1 MNQNNKSSSNNSKAS
16 IDDLKA
22 LLPDY
27 LTGKGID
34 LKKNFTCLNPNHADK
49 NPSMTY
55 YADSQTVY
63 CHGCNASF
71 DIFDLFAID
80 HLNASVDSSNRVQ
93 YPNGFKEV
101 YNKLAD
107 YMHVN
112 VSKFKVKPEDAE
124 RSKINEFNHKVI
136 EAASKQL
143 DQTDYLQKR
152 GISKEL
158 AKKFNIG
165 FIPKWVNPTVA
176 IKDGREL
183 TPTPRIIIPTGDAS
197 YLARDTRP
205 AEDIPDAEKNYIK
218 IKQGGSHLFNGRA
231 LYDDTK
237 PIFIVEGEFDALSVL
252 EVTDK
257 AQAVALGS
265 TSNVDAFCRE
275 VERIGNDKNKKNQPY
290 DPVFLIATDNDNA
303 GRLAAKELEARLKNG
318 SGFDDTYTVNIAKNS
333 KDPNEEL
340 VKDRQKFTSEVAA
353 RIEDPNDYLNDLI
366 SRIQERKDNPQF
378 IPTGF
383 KNLDKLLDGGLYP
396 QLYVL
401 GAVSSVGKT
410 TFSMQIADR
419 IAGRPNGNPIFY
431 FSFETSKDELTEKN
445 LSRLSFEYSIKD
457 DKGKPQTA
465 RGINN
470 GYWLDHQPEC
480 SLVMKAVKAYSNYY
494 SRIHIIDATL
504 DRLDANGIYKRMR
517 TYKRKHPDDKP
528 VVFVD
533 YLQILKPIDD
543 KDTDKEKVT
552 RSIATF
558 KSIASELE
566 IPVVVISSFNRS
578 SYQSP
583 VAMQSFKESGEI
595 EYYADTL
602 LGLQYRAIHEDTDN
616 PADAMRNAM
625 QSDPREIELV
635 VLKNRNGKSNTSI
648 NFEYYPRF
656 NDFVPSD
663 DED

>member
-1 MNQNNKSSSNNSKAS
+1 MNQNSKSSNNNVKAS

-80 HLNASVDSSNRVQ
+80 QMQASVDSSNRVQ

-124 RSKINEFNHKVI
+124 RNKINEFNRKVI
-136 EAASKQL
+136 EVASQQI
-143 DQTDYLQKR
+143 DQSDYLQRR

-158 AKKFNIG
+158 AKKFSIG

-318 SGFDDTYTVNIAKNS
+318 NGFETYTVNIARNS

-340 VKDRQKFTSEVAA
+340 VKDRQKFVGEVTD
-353 RIEDPNDYLNDLI
+353 RIKDPDDYLTGLLL
-366 SRIQERKDNPQF
+366 RIQKRQNEPQF

-410 TFSMQIADR
+410 TFSMQIADY
-419 IAGRPNGNPIFY
+419 IASRGKRPVFY
-431 FSFETSKDELTEKN
+431 FSLETSKDELTEKN
-445 LSRLSFEYSIKD
+445 LSRLSYEFANADS
-457 DKGKPQTA
+457 GSPQTA
-465 RGINN
+465 RAINN
-470 GYWLDHQPEC
+470 GYWINHEPERK
-480 SLVMKAVKAYSNYY
+480 LIMQAVNMYSQYY
-494 SRIHIIDATL
+494 SQIHIIDGTL
-504 DRLDANGIYKRMR
+504 KRPDAKDIYKRMR
-517 TYKRKHPDDKP
+517 AYKRKHPDQKP
-528 VVFVD
+528 IVFVD

-552 RSIATF
+552 KSIATF

-566 IPVVVISSFNRS
+566 IPVIVISSFNRS
-578 SYQSP
+578 SYQRA
-583 VAMQSFKESGEI
+583 VAMESFKESGEI

-602 LGLQYRAIHEDTDN
+602 LGLQYQAIHDDVDD
-616 PADAMRNAM
+616 PDYMRKAMKR
-625 QSDPREIELV
+625 DPREIELV
-635 VLKNRNGKSNTSI
+635 VLKNRNGQSNTSI
-648 NFEYYPRF
+648 NFAYYPKF
-656 NDFVPSD
+656 NDFIPEKD
-663 DED
+663 DEED

>member
-1 MNQNNKSSSNNSKAS
+1 MNQQNKSSRNNSKAS

-136 EAASKQL
+136 EAASKQI
-143 DQTDYLQKR
+143 DQTDYLKQR
-152 GISKEL
+152 GISTEL
-158 AKKFNIG
+158 AKKFSIG

-218 IKQGGSHLFNGRA
+218 IKQGGSNLFNSRA

-275 VERIGNDKNKKNQPY
+275 VERIGNGKNKKNQPY

-318 SGFDDTYTVNIAKNS
+318 NGFETYTVNIARNS

-340 VKDRQKFTSEVAA
+340 VKDRQKFTSEVTD
-353 RIEDPNDYLNDLI
+353 RIKDPDDYLTGLLK
-366 SRIQERKDNPQF
+366 RIQERKDNPQF

-419 IAGRPNGNPIFY
+419 IAGRPDGNPIFY

-445 LSRLSFEYSIKD
+445 LSRLSFELASKD
-457 DKGKPQTA
+457 SGNPQTA
-465 RGINN
+465 RAINN
-470 GYWLDHQPEC
+470 GYWISHKPEY
-480 SLVMKAVKAYSNYY
+480 SLVMKAVSAYSNYY

-517 TYKRKHPDDKP
+517 AYKRKHPDEKP

-602 LGLQYRAIHEDTDN
+602 LGLQYRAIHDGTDDRDT
-616 PADAMRNAM
+616 MKSAM

-648 NFEYYPRF
+648 NFEYYPKF

>member
-1 MNQNNKSSSNNSKAS
+1 MNQQNKSPRNNSKAS

-136 EAASKQL
+136 EAASKQI
-143 DQTDYLQKR
+143 DQTDYLKQR
-152 GISKEL
+152 GISTEL

-205 AEDIPDAEKNYIK
+205 AEDIPDTEKNYIK
-218 IKQGGSHLFNGRA
+218 IKQGGSNLFNSSA

-275 VERIGNDKNKKNQPY
+275 VERIGNGKNKKNQPY

-318 SGFDDTYTVNIAKNS
+318 SGFEDVYTVNIARNS

-340 VKDRQKFTSEVAA
+340 VKDRQKFTSEVED
-353 RIEDPNDYLNDLI
+353 RIKDPDDYLTGLLK
-366 SRIQERKDNPQF
+366 RIQERKDNPQF

-445 LSRLSFEYSIKD
+445 LSRLSFELASKD
-457 DKGKPQTA
+457 SGNPQTA
-465 RGINN
+465 RAINN
-470 GYWLDHQPEC
+470 GYWISHKPEY
-480 SLVMKAVKAYSNYY
+480 SLVMKAVSAYSNYY

-504 DRLDANGIYKRMR
+504 NRLDANDIYKRMR
-517 TYKRKHPDDKP
+517 AYKRKHPNEKP

>member
-1 MNQNNKSSSNNSKAS
+1 MNQQNKSSRNNSKAS

-80 HLNASVDSSNRVQ
+80 QMQASVDSSNRVQ

-136 EAASKQL
+136 EAASKQI
-143 DQTDYLQKR
+143 DQTDYLQRR
-152 GISKEL
+152 GISTEL

-183 TPTPRIIIPTGDAS
+183 TPTPRIIIPTGDTS

-218 IKQGGSHLFNGRA
+218 IKQGGSHLFNSRA

-275 VERIGNDKNKKNQPY
+275 VERIGNSKNKKNQPY

-318 SGFDDTYTVNIAKNS
+318 NGFETYTVNIARNS

-340 VKDRQKFTSEVAA
+340 VKDRQKFTSEVTD
-353 RIEDPNDYLNDLI
+353 RIKDPDDYLTGLLK
-366 SRIQERKDNPQF
+366 RIQERKDNPQF

-419 IAGRPNGNPIFY
+419 IAGRPDGNPIFY

-445 LSRLSFEYSIKD
+445 LSRLSFELASKD
-457 DKGKPQTA
+457 SGNPQTA
-465 RGINN
+465 RAINN
-470 GYWLDHQPEC
+470 GYWISHKPEY
-480 SLVMKAVKAYSNYY
+480 SLVMKAVSAYSNYY

-517 TYKRKHPDDKP
+517 AYKRKHPDEKP

-602 LGLQYRAIHEDTDN
+602 LGLQYRAIHDGTDDRDT
-616 PADAMRNAM
+616 MKSAM

-656 NDFVPSD
+656 NDFVPSE

>member
-1 MNQNNKSSSNNSKAS
+1 MNQQNKSSRNNSKAS

-136 EAASKQL
+136 EAASKQI
-143 DQTDYLQKR
+143 DQTDYLQRR
-152 GISKEL
+152 GISTEL

-197 YLARDTRP
+197 YLARDTRA

-231 LYDDTK
+231 LYNDAK
-237 PIFIVEGEFDALSVL
+237 PIFIVEGEIDALSVM
-252 EVTDK
+252 EVTDQ

-265 TSNVDAFCRE
+265 TSNVDLFCKGVRKI
-275 VERIGNDKNKKNQPY
+275 RADKAAKNADY

-303 GRLAAKELEARLKNG
+303 GRLAAKELEAQLGGNG
-318 SGFDDTYTVNIAKNS
+318 FETYTVNIARSS

-340 VKDRQKFTSEVAA
+340 VKDRQKFTSEVTD
-353 RIEDPNDYLNDLI
+353 RIKDPDDYLKNLLL
-366 SRIQERKDNPQF
+366 RIQERKDKPQF
-378 IPTGF
+378 VPTGF
-383 KNLDKLLDGGLYP
+383 DNLDKLLDGGLYP

-419 IAGRPNGNPIFY
+419 IAATQGRPIFY
-431 FSFETSKDELTEKN
+431 FSLETSKDELTEKN
-445 LSRLSFEYSIKD
+445 LSRLSFELASKD
-457 DKGKPQTA
+457 SGNPQTA
-465 RGINN
+465 RAINN
-470 GYWLDHQPEC
+470 GYWIDHKPEYNLIME
-480 SLVMKAVKAYSNYY
+480 SLKAYSLYY
-494 SRIHIIDATL
+494 SRINIIDGTL
-504 DRLDANGIYKRMR
+504 NRPNARDIYQRMR
-517 TYKRKHPDDKP
+517 TYKRKHPNEKP

-552 RSIATF
+552 KSIATF
-558 KSIASELE
+558 KSIASELD
-566 IPVVVISSFNRS
+566 IPVIVISSFNRS
-578 SYQSP
+578 SYQNP

-602 LGLQYRAIHEDTDN
+602 LGLQYRAIHDDTDD
-616 PADAMRNAM
+616 PDSMKNAM

-648 NFEYYPRF
+648 NFEYYPKF

>member
-34 LKKNFTCLNPNHADK
+34 YKKNFTCLNPNHADK

-124 RSKINEFNHKVI
+124 RNKINEFNHKVI

-143 DQTDYLQKR
+143 DQCDYLQRR
-152 GISKEL
+152 GISIEL

-231 LYDDTK
+231 LYNDAK
-237 PIFIVEGEFDALSVL
+237 PIFVVEGEIDALSVM
-252 EVTDK
+252 EVTDQ
-257 AQAVALGS
+257 AEAVALGS
-265 TSNVDAFCRE
+265 TSNVDLFCKGVRKI
-275 VERIGNDKNKKNQPY
+275 RKNKAAKNADY

-303 GRLAAKELEARLKNG
+303 GRLAAKELEAQLGGNG
-318 SGFDDTYTVNIAKNS
+318 FETYTVNIARNS

-340 VKDRQKFTSEVAA
+340 VKDRQKFTSEVTD
-353 RIEDPNDYLNDLI
+353 RIKEPDDYL
-366 SRIQERKDNPQF
+366 
-378 IPTGF
+378 
-383 KNLDKLLDGGLYP
+383 
-396 QLYVL
+396 
-401 GAVSSVGKT
+401 
-410 TFSMQIADR
+410 
-419 IAGRPNGNPIFY
+419 
-431 FSFETSKDELTEKN
+431 
-445 LSRLSFEYSIKD
+445 
-457 DKGKPQTA
+457 
-465 RGINN
+465 
-470 GYWLDHQPEC
+470 
-480 SLVMKAVKAYSNYY
+480 
-494 SRIHIIDATL
+494 
-504 DRLDANGIYKRMR
+504 
-517 TYKRKHPDDKP
+517 
-528 VVFVD
+528 
-533 YLQILKPIDD
+533 
-543 KDTDKEKVT
+543 
-552 RSIATF
+552 
-558 KSIASELE
+558 
-566 IPVVVISSFNRS
+566 
-578 SYQSP
+578 
-583 VAMQSFKESGEI
+583 
-595 EYYADTL
+595 
-602 LGLQYRAIHEDTDN
+602 
-616 PADAMRNAM
+616 
-625 QSDPREIELV
+625 
-635 VLKNRNGKSNTSI
+635 
-648 NFEYYPRF
+648 
-656 NDFVPSD
+656 
-663 DED
+663 

>member
-1 MNQNNKSSSNNSKAS
+1 MNQQNKSSHNNSKAS

-27 LTGKGID
+27 LAGKGID
-34 LKKNFTCLNPNHADK
+34 YKKNFTCLNPGHDDK

-55 YADSQTVY
+55 YADSKTVY

-165 FIPKWVNPTVA
+165 FIPKWVNPTVV

-205 AEDIPDAEKNYIK
+205 ADKIPDAEKNYIK
-218 IKQGGSHLFNGRA
+218 IKQGGSHLFNSRA

-237 PIFIVEGEFDALSVL
+237 PIFIVEGEFDALSVM
-252 EVTDK
+252 EVTDQ
-257 AQAVALGS
+257 AEAVALGS
-265 TSNVDAFCRE
+265 TSNVDLFCKDVRKI
-275 VERIGNDKNKKNQPY
+275 RKNKAAKNADY

-303 GRLAAKELEARLKNG
+303 GRLAAKELEAQLGGNG
-318 SGFDDTYTVNIAKNS
+318 FETYTVNIARNS

-340 VKDRQKFTSEVAA
+340 VKDRQKFTSEVIDRIKDPDDYLTGFLK
-353 RIEDPNDYLNDLI
+353 RIE
-366 SRIQERKDNPQF
+366 ERKNTRQYV
-378 IPTGF
+378 PTGF
-383 KNLDKLLDGGLYP
+383 K
-396 QLYVL
+396 
-401 GAVSSVGKT
+401 A
-410 TFSMQIADR
+410 
-419 IAGRPNGNPIFY
+419 
-431 FSFETSKDELTEKN
+431 
-445 LSRLSFEYSIKD
+445 
-457 DKGKPQTA
+457 DKGKPKTA

-470 GYWLDHQPEC
+470 GYWIDHKPEYD
-480 SLVMKAVKAYSNYY
+480 LVMDAVSIYSTYY
-494 SRIHIIDATL
+494 SKIHIYDGTL
-504 DRLDANGIYKRMR
+504 ERPTAQTIRDTMK

-533 YLQILKPIDD
+533 YLQILKAIND

-552 RSIATF
+552 RSIAEF
-558 KSIASELE
+558 KKIASELE
-566 IPVVVISSFNRS
+566 MPVVVISSFNRS
-578 SYQSP
+578 SYQRA
-583 VAMQSFKESGEI
+583 VAMESFKESGEI

-602 LGLQYRAIHEDTDN
+602 LGLQYRAIHDDTDD
-616 PADAMRNAM
+616 PDSMRNAM

>member
-34 LKKNFTCLNPNHADK
+34 YKKNFTCLNPGHDDK

-80 HLNASVDSSNRVQ
+80 HLNASVDSSNRVK

-124 RSKINEFNHKVI
+124 RNKINEFNHKVI

-231 LYDDTK
+231 LYNDAK
-237 PIFIVEGEFDALSVL
+237 PIFIVEGEIDALSVM
-252 EVTDK
+252 EVTDQ

-265 TSNVDAFCRE
+265 TSNVDLFCKGVRKI
-275 VERIGNDKNKKNQPY
+275 RKNKAAKNADY

-303 GRLAAKELEARLKNG
+303 GRLAAKELEAQLGGNG
-318 SGFDDTYTVNIAKNS
+318 FETYTVNIARNS

-340 VKDRQKFTSEVAA
+340 VKDRQKFTSEVTD
-353 RIEDPNDYLNDLI
+353 RIKDPDDYLKNLLL
-366 SRIQERKDNPQF
+366 RIQERKDKPQF

-419 IAGRPNGNPIFY
+419 IAGTQGNPIFY
-431 FSFETSKDELTEKN
+431 FSLETSKDELTEKN
-445 LSRLSFEYSIKD
+445 LSRLSFESSIKA

-470 GYWLDHQPEC
+470 GYWIDHKPEYD
-480 SLVMKAVKAYSNYY
+480 LVMDAVSVYSTYY
-494 SRIHIIDATL
+494 SKIHIYDGTL
-504 DRLDANGIYKRMR
+504 ERPTAQTIRDTMK

-533 YLQILKPIDD
+533 YLQILKAIND

-552 RSIATF
+552 RSIAEF
-558 KSIASELE
+558 KKIASELE
-566 IPVVVISSFNRS
+566 MPVVVISSFNRS
-578 SYQSP
+578 SYQRA
-583 VAMQSFKESGEI
+583 VAMESFKESGEI

-602 LGLQYRAIHEDTDN
+602 LGLQYRAIHEDTDD
-616 PADAMRNAM
+616 PDTMKSAM

-635 VLKNRNGKSNTSI
+635 VLKNRNGQSNTSI

-656 NDFVPSD
+656 NDFVPSE

>member
-1 MNQNNKSSSNNSKAS
+1 MNQNNKPSSNNSKAS

-80 HLNASVDSSNRVQ
+80 QMQASVDSSNRVQ

-136 EAASKQL
+136 EAASKQI
-143 DQTDYLQKR
+143 DQTDYLQRR
-152 GISKEL
+152 GISEEL

-183 TPTPRIIIPTGDAS
+183 KPTPRIIIPTGDAS

-205 AEDIPDAEKNYIK
+205 AEDIPDTEKNYIK
-218 IKQGGSHLFNGRA
+218 IKQGGSNLFNSSA

-275 VERIGNDKNKKNQPY
+275 VERIGNGKNKKNQPY

-318 SGFDDTYTVNIAKNS
+318 SGFEDVYTVNIARNS

-340 VKDRQKFTSEVAA
+340 VKDRQKFTSEVED
-353 RIEDPNDYLNDLI
+353 RIKDPDDYLTGLLK
-366 SRIQERKDNPQF
+366 RIQERKDNPQF

-445 LSRLSFEYSIKD
+445 LSRLSFELASKD
-457 DKGKPQTA
+457 SGNPQTA
-465 RGINN
+465 RAINN
-470 GYWLDHQPEC
+470 GYWISHKPEY
-480 SLVMKAVKAYSNYY
+480 SLVMKAVSAYSNYY

-504 DRLDANGIYKRMR
+504 NRLDANDIYKRMR
-517 TYKRKHPDDKP
+517 AYKRKHPDEKP

-578 SYQSP
+578 SYQRA
-583 VAMQSFKESGEI
+583 VAMESFKESGEI

-602 LGLQYRAIHEDTDN
+602 LGLQYRAIHDNTDDPN
-616 PADAMRNAM
+616 SMRNAM

-656 NDFVPSD
+656 NDFVPSE